1 MRIFF
6 FVAVVLCFFNFASA
20 GAASSTGD
28 QTASTNQCN
37 LICQDVGQLTNTLC
51 SIKRITVD
59 YSRTGLT
66 VSKLQETGVKSCS
79 SLL

>member
-6 FVAVVLCFFNFASA
+6 IVAVVLCYLNFASA

-37 LICQDVGQLTNTLC
+37 LICQDVGQLTNTFC
-51 SIKRITVD
+51 SSKIITVD

-79 SLL
+79 SLV